1 MEEWN
6 EIIVKLKEE
15 LQDLRTNSSIKT
27 KYLQKEARAR
37 GQSTNRIWA
46 QQTSG
51 LEEQIYSLRKQLE
64 MEARANSE
72 SEAFLEKKRVQLQR
86 EIEKWG
92 ERYEN
97 DIEEQEQMLESLKKS
112 RAEVMRRDIRR
123 DIL

>member
-1 MEEWN
+1 MEERN

-51 LEEQIYSLRKQLE
+51 ERSAQPPRRAGREVAHQAVPSCRH
-64 MEARANSE
+64 ARVVVPSP
-72 SEAFLEKKRVQLQR
+72 R
-86 EIEKWG
+86 ITWC
-92 ERYEN
+92 
-97 DIEEQEQMLESLKKS
+97 
-112 RAEVMRRDIRR
+112 
-123 DIL
+123 